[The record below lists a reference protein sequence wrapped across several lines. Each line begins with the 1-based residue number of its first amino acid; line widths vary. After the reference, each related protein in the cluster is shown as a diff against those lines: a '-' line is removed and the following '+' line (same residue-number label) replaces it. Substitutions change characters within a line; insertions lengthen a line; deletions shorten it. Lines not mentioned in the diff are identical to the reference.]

1 MTYIEGFV
9 LAVPTA
15 NKEAYRKH
23 AAEAAPL
30 FQEFGVRRMV
40 EAWGDDVAHGKTTDF
55 YGAVQAKDDETVVFS
70 WFEYPSKDARDAATE
85 KFMSDPRMK
94 EMGASMPFDGQ
105 RMIIAGF
112 DSIVDQGSSE
122 GANYVDGF
130 ILPVRPGQKDAY
142 REMAEKAAPI
152 FREYG
157 ALRVVEGFEDDVK
170 DGKVTDYRRAVKA
183 EEGEKI
189 VYSFIEWP
197 TKEVRDA
204 GWKKVME
211 DPRMQPDK
219 DKQMPFD
226 GPRMF
231 WGGFA
236 PILDTAA
243 QGASQAS
250 ERELA

>member
-1 MTYIEGFV
+1 MTYVEGFV

-15 NKEAYRKH
+15 NKDAYRKH

-30 FQEFGVRRMV
+30 FREFGVRRMV

-55 YGAVQAKDDETVVFS
+55 YGAVQAKEDESVVFS
-70 WFEYPSKDARDAATE
+70 WFEYPSKDVRDAANE
-85 KFMSDPRMK
+85 KMMSDPRMK

-105 RMIIAGF
+105 RMIMAGF
-112 DSIVDQGSSE
+112 DSIVDEGSSE
-122 GANYVDGF
+122 SANYVDGF

-142 REMAEKAAPI
+142 REMAAKAAPI

-189 VYSFIEWP
+189 VFSFVEWP
-197 TKEVRDA
+197 SKAVRDEA
-204 GWKKVME
+204 WKKVME

-219 DKQMPFD
+219 DKPMPFD

-243 QGASQAS
+243 QDASQTT